1 MNFKDFLKTNEK
13 KFVTED
19 VTNFIDDADVV
30 SVLENM
36 GIAFDRQINDDGSY
50 YYFINVQHSLRYNG
64 DILTMYR
71 NENIVHRENARNYSE
86 ILDVITKWSDSYE
99 FDLVS
104 DMDDENYEPT
114 DDNGF
119 DPEKILADL
128 EQQGSDDKST
138 DDETD
143 DDDFDENQDDDDDSD
158 DDDEQDK

>member
-1 MNFKDFLKTNEK
+1 MNEK

-19 VTNFIDDADVV
+19 VTNFIDDSDVV

-36 GIAFDRQINDDGSY
+36 GIAFDRQLNDDGSY

-64 DILTMYR
+64 EILTMYR

-86 ILDVITKWSDSYE
+86 ILDVVTKWSDSYE

-104 DMDDENYEPT
+104 DMDDETYEPI
-114 DDNGF
+114 DDKNEF

-128 EQQGSDDKST
+128 EQQGSDDG
-138 DDETD
+138 EHQN
-143 DDDFDENQDDDDDSD
+143 DDDFDENDDSSDDDDDK
-158 DDDEQDK
+158 QVTNDKEK

>member
-1 MNFKDFLKTNEK
+1 MNKK

-36 GIAFDRQINDDGSY
+36 GISFDRQINDDGSY

-104 DMDDENYEPT
+104 DMDDDVYEPT
-114 DDNGF
+114 DDENNF

-128 EQQGSDDKST
+128 EQQGSDDDFDDEPT
-138 DDETD
+138 DDS
-143 DDDFDENQDDDDDSD
+143 DENQDDDDK
-158 DDDEQDK
+158 QDK

>member
-1 MNFKDFLKTNEK
+1 MNFKDFLKMNEK

-36 GIAFDRQINDDGSY
+36 GIAFDRQINDDCSY

-64 DILTMYR
+64 EVLTMYR

-99 FDLVS
+99 FDIVS
-104 DMDDENYEPT
+104 DMDDETYEPT
-114 DDNGF
+114 DDDNGF

-143 DDDFDENQDDDDDSD
+143 DDDFDENQDDDS

>member
-1 MNFKDFLKTNEK
+1 MNKK

-36 GIAFDRQINDDGSY
+36 GISFDRQINDDGSY

-104 DMDDENYEPT
+104 DMDDDVYEPT
-114 DDNGF
+114 DDENEF

-128 EQQGSDDKST
+128 EQQGSDDDFKG
-138 DDETD
+138 DEPT
-143 DDDFDENQDDDDDSD
+143 DDDFDENQDDDDK
-158 DDDEQDK
+158 QDK

>member
-1 MNFKDFLKTNEK
+1 MNFKDFLKMNEK

-64 DILTMYR
+64 EVLTMYR

-86 ILDVITKWSDSYE
+86 ILDVVTKWSDSYE

-104 DMDDENYEPT
+104 DMDDETYEPT
-114 DDNGF
+114 DDENEF

-128 EQQGSDDKST
+128 EQQGSDDDFDDEPT
-138 DDETD
+138 DDS
-143 DDDFDENQDDDDDSD
+143 DENQDDDD
-158 DDDEQDK
+158 EQDK

>member
-1 MNFKDFLKTNEK
+1 MNFKDFLKMNEK

-64 DILTMYR
+64 EVLTMYR

-86 ILDVITKWSDSYE
+86 ILDVVTKWSDSYE

-104 DMDDENYEPT
+104 DMDDETYEPT
-114 DDNGF
+114 DDENEF

-128 EQQGSDDKST
+128 EQQGSDDDFDDEPT
-138 DDETD
+138 DDS
-143 DDDFDENQDDDDDSD
+143 DENQDDDDD
-158 DDDEQDK
+158 EQDK

>member
-1 MNFKDFLKTNEK
+1 MNFKDFLKMNEK

-64 DILTMYR
+64 EVLTMYR

-99 FDLVS
+99 FDIVS
-104 DMDDENYEPT
+104 DMDDETYEPT
-114 DDNGF
+114 DDDNGF

-143 DDDFDENQDDDDDSD
+143 DDDFDENQDDDS

>member
-1 MNFKDFLKTNEK
+1 MNFKDFLKMNEK

-64 DILTMYR
+64 EVLTMYR
-71 NENIVHRENARNYSE
+71 NENIVHRENVRNYSE

-99 FDLVS
+99 FDIVS
-104 DMDDENYEPT
+104 DMDDETYEPT
-114 DDNGF
+114 DDDNGF

-143 DDDFDENQDDDDDSD
+143 DDDFDENQDDDS